1 MWSFIL
7 MNNIKFKNIR
17 EIHLKNVDFIFEKIF
32 VSRLAEYDYVVII
45 REKKLSLKVNNIL
58 VCLFG
63 GFSSHSQVFHS
74 YGDLII
80 TVEGLQMF
88 SYTRH
93 SWQLSSEGS
102 LACHTY
108 CDTGHPFIKV
118 ISYDPCHWQWSC
130 LYLFLRHES
139 LVAWIRTPNLQLA
152 RRMLKPTAP
161 SLQCSQ
167 LPSIQTNLTNLN
179 FLYQRMLRVKFDWNN
194 NRVCGSREE
203 YFRLW

>member
-7 MNNIKFKNIR
+7 MNNIKFKKIR

-93 SWQLSSEGS
+93 SWQLSSKCYLRATAS
-102 LACHTY
+102 VTRDFLKTSDTHTGY
-108 CDTGHPFIKV
+108 RAYSSGDVF
-118 ISYDPCHWQWSC
+118 
-130 LYLFLRHES
+130 YLFYRLRS
-139 LVAWIRTPNLQLA
+139 FTAGIRTTNLENA
-152 RRMLKPTAP
+152 RRRT
-161 SLQCSQ
+161 
-167 LPSIQTNLTNLN
+167 
-179 FLYQRMLRVKFDWNN
+179 F
-194 NRVCGSREE
+194 
-203 YFRLW
+203 

>member
-1 MWSFIL
+1 M
-7 MNNIKFKNIR
+7 
-17 EIHLKNVDFIFEKIF
+17 
-32 VSRLAEYDYVVII
+32 
-45 REKKLSLKVNNIL
+45 KKLSLNVNNIL

-63 GFSSHSQVFHS
+63 SFSSHSQVFHS

-80 TVEGLQMF
+80 TVEGLQIF

-118 ISYDPCHWQWSC
+118 ISDDPCHWQWSC

-139 LVAWIRTPNLQLA
+139 LVAGIRTSNLQLA
-152 RRMLKPTAP
+152 RRTFKPTDP

-167 LPSIQTNLTNLN
+167 LPSI
-179 FLYQRMLRVKFDWNN
+179 
-194 NRVCGSREE
+194 
-203 YFRLW
+203 